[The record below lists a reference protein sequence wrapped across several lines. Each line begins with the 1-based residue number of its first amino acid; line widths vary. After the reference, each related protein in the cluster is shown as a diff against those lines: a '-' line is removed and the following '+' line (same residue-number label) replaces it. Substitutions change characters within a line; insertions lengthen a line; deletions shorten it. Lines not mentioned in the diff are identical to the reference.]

1 MELADFD
8 YHLPKNLIAQR
19 PIEPRDTSRL
29 MVLEGSRIH
38 HRTFKDLHH
47 YLEPGDILVLNDSK
61 VLPARIFGKKDTG
74 GKVEALLITKVDDN
88 TWECMIKGKNVREDS
103 HLIFGEGDLNGT
115 VIERVEGGR
124 FLIEFEEEQNLA
136 EIFHRIGVMPT
147 PPYIKELLEDQS
159 RYQTVYAR
167 EDGSIA
173 APTAGLHFT
182 EEYLETLR
190 QMGARIITI
199 TLHVSVGTFLPVKK
213 KYIKEHKMEPEFF
226 KIDSKTAEE
235 INNAKS
241 QGSRIFAVGTTTMK
255 ALESACDEEGNLSE
269 FQGESNLFIYPGYRF
284 KTGLFGL
291 LTNFHLPKSTLIML
305 VSAFAG
311 KDTIFKAYSEAI
323 SQEYRFYS
331 FGDAMLILK

>member
-38 HRTFKDLHH
+38 HRTFRDLHY

-103 HLIFGEGDLNGT
+103 HLIFGEGE
-115 VIERVEGGR
+115 IEGSVKEKIEGGR
-124 FLIEFEEEQNLA
+124 YVIEFEPEKDLA
-136 EIFHRIGVMPT
+136 ETFHRIGVMPT
-147 PPYIKELLEDQS
+147 PPYIKEMLKDQS

-182 EEYLETLR
+182 ENYLGELR
-190 QMGARIITI
+190 QMGVKIITI

-213 KYIKEHKMEPEFF
+213 KYVKEHKMEPEFF

-241 QGSRIFAVGTTTMK
+241 QGSRIFAVGTTTLK
-255 ALESACDEEGNLSE
+255 ALESACDD
-269 FQGESNLFIYPGYRF
+269 PGYRF
-284 KTGLFGL
+284 KMGLFGL

-311 KDTIFKAYSEAI
+311 KDTIIKAYSEAI
-323 SQEYRFYS
+323 SHDYRFYS